1 MTNEESDFLI
11 RLMRGSWPDMYL
23 TDDGEVAWK
32 FWLED
37 KEADDVTRAYRLL
50 VDRTQKPPAI
60 ADFVSTIKEVK
71 ARKYTCPRCGHGASS
86 EAAVAEHLAN
96 VHGEYA

>member
-32 FWLED
+32 FWMENKDVED
-37 KEADDVTRAYRLL
+37 ATRAYMLL
-50 VDRTQKPPAI
+50 ADRAEKPPTI
-60 ADFVSTIKEVK
+60 ATFVAAIKEVK